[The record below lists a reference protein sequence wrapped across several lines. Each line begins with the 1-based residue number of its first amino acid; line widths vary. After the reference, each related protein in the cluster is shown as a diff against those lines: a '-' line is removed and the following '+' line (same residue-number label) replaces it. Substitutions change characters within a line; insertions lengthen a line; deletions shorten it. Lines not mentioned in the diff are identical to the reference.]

1 MMVMMGLRM
10 VRMVRMAGMLPSG
23 IDTTL
28 ILFPRRLAGVLWP
41 ALAKFMLHFYSSS
54 VNWLLKCKNLS

>member
-1 MMVMMGLRM
+1 MVMMGLRM
-10 VRMVRMAGMLPSG
+10 VRTVGVGAEAGVLPSG

-54 VNWLLKCKNLS
+54 VN

>member
-10 VRMVRMAGMLPSG
+10 VRMVGVGAEAEAGVLPSG

-54 VNWLLKCKNLS
+54 VN

>member
-10 VRMVRMAGMLPSG
+10 VRTVGVGAEAGVLPSG

-54 VNWLLKCKNLS
+54 VN